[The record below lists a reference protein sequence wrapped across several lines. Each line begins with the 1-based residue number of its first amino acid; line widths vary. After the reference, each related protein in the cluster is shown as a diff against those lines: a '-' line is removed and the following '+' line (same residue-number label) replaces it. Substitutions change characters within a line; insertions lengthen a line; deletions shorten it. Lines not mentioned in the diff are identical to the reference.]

1 MPDDVSPPTP
11 DDDSTYV
18 DTPYGMV
25 TVGGEWYHI
34 PEDDVREYAGAVL
47 DYVSL
52 DQLLRWADAWKQ
64 SPRTL
69 TLWGLPPLLWA
80 LAPGWATLAALGG
93 FVGWALVGPA
103 LPSIVGARIASVLGN
118 RWVQA
123 AYYAGTLSLL
133 AAQARYAAVA
143 VGLVAFVL
151 FRWGVVQWAVRT
163 PLRGAWRRLYPL
175 PVTDQILRGL
185 IVRVA
190 LKHRLALPQVDDIT
204 EDIIENWGRRSDSD
218 PSE

>member
-25 TVGGEWYHI
+25 TASGEWYHI
-34 PEDDVREYAGAVL
+34 PEDAVRDYAGAVL
-47 DYVSL
+47 DYVTL

-69 TLWGLPPLLWA
+69 TLWVLPPLLWA
-80 LAPGWATLAALGG
+80 LPPGGAALAALGG
-93 FVGWALVGPA
+93 FVGWALIGPA
-103 LPSIVGARIASVLGN
+103 LPSIVGARIASVLSN

-123 AYYAGTLSLL
+123 AYYAAIMSLL
-133 AAQARYAAVA
+133 ATQGRYAAVGI
-143 VGLVAFVL
+143 GLTAFVL
-151 FRWGVVQWAVRT
+151 FRWGVVQWAARM
-163 PLRGAWRRLYPL
+163 PLQRAWRRLYPL

-204 EDIIENWGRRSDSD
+204 EDIMDNWGHRSDSD
-218 PSE
+218 AAG